1 MIANRGIARRGI
13 AAGVVLGLL
22 GGFSLFAGTAAAS
35 ATETTTPAESA
46 AAAELTLSAARGATL
61 RSGQDLVLTG
71 SLTNTGSAT
80 LQSGVLEVRVES
92 DLSNRAQLRSAFAD
106 PGSVKGPVVAAIQTQ
121 PVASGAVSPVTV
133 IVPAATVT
141 GLLAAGGWG
150 PHALAAT
157 LDVSGTTEAE
167 TSSALVWA
175 DGAPPSTVQATVVL
189 PVTVA
194 PGQSGILTADELT
207 AETAPSGP
215 LSRKLEAL
223 STSPA
228 TVIALDP
235 RIVASIRVLGA
246 NAPAS
251 AVEWLDQLESLP
263 NAVIPLQYADADLSL
278 ERIGGAA
285 SPLSPLSLAWALDP
299 AAFAAPATSTPS
311 PDGTAPSDTPAI
323 PEAPTL
329 EEAVEWSYSAE
340 DVAWPS
346 SDSVS
351 AADLPF
357 LSAAGFDRVVLSSS
371 NVASTGRT
379 HDAVAQLRDM
389 TALISDADISAELS
403 EAAFADTEAESQQAA
418 SMAAAELAAVA
429 TEAPGQDRTV
439 LITLDRAGETAS
451 TSTSTTLSTFRSLP
465 GVVEAGSAILTAAA
479 GASAVTL
486 IDSVRPGAE
495 VAQTLL
501 NQDARISPYASVIAQ
516 PELLIGRERGRLLS
530 VLSAGWA
537 ADPAGWTTAVGETS
551 THFDEVLHAVTVVRG
566 SPITAVG
573 NFDSV
578 PIYVRNDLGYPVQ
591 VNIDPRPSNGR
602 VIMQPVSATIEPG
615 ESQRVFLP
623 TKWIANGTVTIGIVL
638 SSASTGLQIDGPSYL
653 SLDVQAYWET
663 AVLAV
668 TAVLVVGLFGFGI
681 YRNVARR
688 RRRAAEAETDPAT
701 DPPIGPSEG
710 TAGVPVGESAE

>member
-1 MIANRGIARRGI
+1 MSLHRRLNPSVLRRRV
-13 AAGVVLGLL
+13 ASGVVLGLL
-22 GGFSLFAGTAAAS
+22 SGFSLFVGIAPAA
-35 ATETTTPAESA
+35 ATETTAPAESA
-46 AAAELTLSAARGATL
+46 AAELVLSAARGATL

-71 SLTNTGSAT
+71 SLTNSGSAT
-80 LQSGVLEVRVES
+80 LESGVLEVRVES
-92 DLSNRAQLRSAFAD
+92 DLSNRAQLRSAFAN
-106 PGSVKGPVVAAIQTQ
+106 PGSVTGPVVAAIQTQ
-121 PVASGAVSPVTV
+121 PVTPGSVSPVTV

-141 GLLAAGGWG
+141 ALLAPGGWG
-150 PHALAAT
+150 PHAIAAT

-167 TSSALVWA
+167 ASSALVWA
-175 DGAPPSTVQATVVL
+175 DGSPPSTVQATVVL

-207 AETAPSGP
+207 TATAPNGP

-246 NAPAS
+246 NAPET
-251 AVEWLDQLESLP
+251 AVEWLDQLEALP
-263 NAVIPLQYADADLSL
+263 NAVLPLQYADADLSL

-285 SPLSPLSLAWALDP
+285 SPLGPLSVAWALDP
-299 AAFAAPATSTPS
+299 AAFAAPVPATGTATPS
-311 PDGTAPSDTPAI
+311 PSASTPAETPSI
-323 PEAPTL
+323 PQAPTL
-329 EEAVEWSYSAE
+329 DEAVEWGYSAE

-346 SDSVS
+346 GDSVS

-357 LSAAGFDRVVLSSS
+357 LAGAGFHQVILASS
-371 NVASTGRT
+371 NLVPTGRT
-379 HDAVAQLRDM
+379 HDAVAQLGDM

-403 EAAFADTEAESQQAA
+403 DAAFADTDTASQQAL
-418 SMAAAELAAVA
+418 SLAAAELAAVS
-429 TEAPGQDRTV
+429 TEAPGQSRTV
-439 LITLDRAGETAS
+439 LITLDRAGETAT
-451 TSTSTTLSTFRSLP
+451 TSTSTTLSSFRSLP
-465 GVVEAGSAILTAAA
+465 GVVEAGSAILTPAPDAP
-479 GASAVTL
+479 SVDL
-486 IDSVRPGAE
+486 VDSVRPGSE

-501 NQDARISPYASVIAQ
+501 NQDARIAPYASVIAQ

-537 ADPAGWTTAVGETS
+537 ADPAGWTAAVGETS

-602 VIMQPVSATIEPG
+602 VIMQPVLATIEPG

-663 AVLAV
+663 AVIIG
-668 TAVLVVGLFGFGI
+668 TGVLVVGLFGFGI
-681 YRNVARR
+681 YRNIARR
-688 RRRAAEAETDPAT
+688 RRAPEAEPARQ
-701 DPPIGPSEG
+701 PVAEPSQE
-710 TAGVPVGESAE
+710 PAE